1 MTGSAIVMMLVAML
15 VVWGGLVVAMINLS
29 RSTAAVPDVDDVHR
43 DL

>member
-15 VVWGGLVVAMINLS
+15 VLWGGLVLAIINLRRTPEGS
-29 RSTAAVPDVDDVHR
+29 QPSEPRR